1 MSAAIW
7 FWIIYVVCLVFHGYG
22 EMSAPNGWGWPRSV
36 VFFVL
41 IGLLGWGIF
50 GPPIR
55 QDEIA

>member
-22 EMSAPNGWGWPRSV
+22 EMSAPNGWGWPRSI

-55 QDEIA
+55 